1 MKRQLTYVETVE
13 RSLMKTYRKE
23 IYSPFM
29 KALRDFQM
37 IEENDHIAVC
47 ISGGKDSFLLAK
59 CFQLIQRYGNIPFQ
73 LSFISMD
80 PGYEEANYNKIV
92 ENAKKLE
99 IPLHIFK
106 APIFDYVTTIEDSPC
121 YLCARMR
128 RGYLYKEAKALGC
141 NKIALGHHF
150 NDVIETNL
158 MGMIYG
164 AQIQTMMPKLHST
177 HFEGMELIR
186 PLYYVREHHIQC
198 WVRHNEL
205 EFIACACALTKKQNE
220 EEKAVGK
227 RAKMKELVKE
237 LMKENQ
243 HVEDNIFRSMF
254 DINLNTVIGY
264 HDDQGS
270 HNFLDTYKDKEI
282 ILRGESKWKN

>member
-1 MKRQLTYVETVE
+1 MKRELTYVELVE

-37 IEENDHIAVC
+37 IEAGDKVAVC
-47 ISGGKDSFLLAK
+47 ISGGKDSFILAK
-59 CFQLIQRYGNIPFQ
+59 CMQLIQRYGDIPFE
-73 LSFISMD
+73 LCFIAMN
-80 PGYEEANYNKIV
+80 PGYEAENQTKII

-99 IPLHIFK
+99 IPLHEYS

-128 RGYLYKEAKALGC
+128 RGYLYKEAQKLGC

-158 MGMIYG
+158 MGMLYG

-177 HFEGMELIR
+177 NFEGMELLR
-186 PLYYVREHHIQC
+186 PLYYVKERDIKA
-198 WVRHNEL
+198 WVKHNKL
-205 EFIACACALTKKQNE
+205 EFIACACSLTKKQSE
-220 EEKAVGK
+220 EERPVGK
-227 RAKMKELVKE
+227 RARMKELVNE
-237 LMKENQ
+237 LMAENK

-264 HDDQGS
+264 HTDEES
-270 HNFLDTYKDKEI
+270 HHFLDTYKEKA
-282 ILRGESKWKN
+282 KWKNSKD

>member
-1 MKRQLTYVETVE
+1 MKRELTYVEMVE

-29 KALRDFQM
+29 KALRDFKM
-37 IEENDHIAVC
+37 IEEGDKIAVC

-59 CFQLIQRYGNIPFQ
+59 CMQLIQRYGDIPFE
-73 LSFISMD
+73 LCFIAMN
-80 PGYEEANYNKIV
+80 PGYEEVNHQRIV
-92 ENAKKLE
+92 ENAAKLE
-99 IPLHIFK
+99 IELHDYS
-106 APIFDYVTTIEDSPC
+106 APIFDYVTTIDDSPC

-128 RGYLYKEAKALGC
+128 RGYLYREAQSLGC

-177 HFEGMELIR
+177 NFEGMELLR
-186 PLYYVREHHIQC
+186 PLYYVKERDIHA
-198 WVRHNEL
+198 WVKHNEL
-205 EFIACACALTKKQNE
+205 EFIACACSLTKKQNE

-237 LMKENQ
+237 LMEENK

-264 HDDQGS
+264 HDDEGT
-270 HNFLDTYKDKEI
+270 HTFLDKYKEK
-282 ILRGESKWKN
+282 K